1 MKILIVT
8 IGTRGDVQPYVALG
22 RALMES
28 GHEITICTCAHFEAF
43 IREYGL
49 GYAYVN
55 NDFIDFMHSPE
66 GKIILGNA
74 GSFWKT
80 LATLAPMISKL
91 GNLQE
96 RQMTDVWAASKESA
110 PDLILYHPKA
120 LGAPD
125 FAEKLGV
132 PCMLAFWL
140 PIYVPTTR
148 FPAMGFPEL
157 PLGPGYR
164 WLTYQLIRMILLM
177 MSKRVRKWR
186 TQNGLDPRSPGL
198 RMRLPDGRP
207 IPALHGFSRHIIPRP
222 EDWPETA
229 IVTGYWF
236 LNQAEHWNPPRSLTE
251 FLSRGEPPVYF
262 GFGSIFG
269 RNPKMVTQIIL
280 EAVRRTGVRAV
291 LARGWGGL
299 EPTDSAQS
307 ESVMFIEAAPHRW
320 LFPQVNAVVH
330 HGGCGTTAAGLL
342 AGKPSII
349 CPFFGDQP
357 FWGRHVERLGV
368 GPSPI
373 PQSKMT
379 VDHLCRAIEMA
390 MNDSTMRENAATLGS
405 RLSMEDGTS
414 HALAF
419 ITQWMNNQ

>member
-1 MKILIVT
+1 MKILIAT
-8 IGTRGDVQPYVALG
+8 IGTRGDVEPYVALG

-28 GHEITICTCAHFEAF
+28 GHEITICTCSHYEPF

-91 GNLQE
+91 VNLQE
-96 RQMTDVWAASKESA
+96 RQMADVWAATKESA

-164 WLTYQLIRMILLM
+164 RLTYQLIRRILLM

-186 TQNGLDPRSPGL
+186 IQNGLNPPSPGL
-198 RMRLPDGRP
+198 RMQLPDGRP

-236 LNQAEHWNPPRSLTE
+236 LNQAEHWNPSRSLTE

-269 RNPKMVTQIIL
+269 RDPKRITQIVL
-280 EAVRRTGVRAV
+280 EAVRRTGVRAI

-299 EPTDSAQS
+299 EPGDSAQS

-320 LFPQVNAVVH
+320 LFPRVNAVTH

-379 VDHLCRAIEMA
+379 VDRLCRAIDRA
-390 MNDSTMRENAATLGS
+390 RNDSTMRENAATLGS
-405 RLSMEDGTS
+405 RLSIEDGTS
-414 HALAF
+414 HAVAF
-419 ITQWMNNQ
+419 INQWMNSQ